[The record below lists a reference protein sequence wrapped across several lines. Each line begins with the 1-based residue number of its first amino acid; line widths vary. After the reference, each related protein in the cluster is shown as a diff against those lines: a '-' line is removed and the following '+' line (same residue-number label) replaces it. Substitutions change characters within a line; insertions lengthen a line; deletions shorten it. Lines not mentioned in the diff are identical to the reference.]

1 MLTVAKASWSAGTQT
16 AVVSPLGAYASV
28 IAARV
33 RRDHCFEVV
42 AFMLGSSKL
51 WGGMVTTLGP
61 IVVLEHERQG
71 HLNS

>member
-33 RRDHCFEVV
+33 RRDHCFGVV
-42 AFMLGSSKL
+42 AFLVGSSKL
-51 WGGMVTTLGP
+51 SGGNGDNPGAYSSCRTRATGSP
-61 IVVLEHERQG
+61 
-71 HLNS
+71 